1 MLMER
6 SPLRNLSY
14 VGTHLGQNPQGRTGM
29 RLVKIS
35 RITQV
40 SDVNYTPGTRQAKKC
55 FGVF

>member
-1 MLMER
+1 
-6 SPLRNLSY
+6 
-14 VGTHLGQNPQGRTGM
+14 LGQNPQGRTGM